1 MFKMKL
7 KIPPKLD
14 MLFRELKVFKRNKKS
29 FASKVFTVADYLARS
44 TYRATAWKA
53 TRFLEPV
60 SKSSVW
66 YWVKQLRSKLHLTEE
81 RKRRNLIAV
90 DETCLK
96 SRGERLWVWA
106 AVDPE
111 TGETIRIE
119 ASWHRSGLQAL
130 HFLQRMLKLCKGKPK
145 VLVDHGPW
153 YPWALRTLRI
163 PYEQITHG
171 SRNRVEGF
179 FSSLKA
185 KTRGFNHNVN
195 SKSIEEGLRCW
206 ERFLQGFTY
215 WRKEVT

>member
-1 MFKMKL
+1 M
-7 KIPPKLD
+7 KIPPILGE
-14 MLFRELKVFKRNKKS
+14 LFKKLKVFRRNRKS
-29 FASKVFTVADYLARS
+29 LASKVFAVADYLARS

-66 YWVKQLRSKLHLTEE
+66 YWVRQLRSKVQLAEE
-81 RKRRNLIAV
+81 RRRRNLVVV

-111 TGETIRIE
+111 TGETIRVE
-119 ASWHRSGLQAL
+119 ASWHRSALQAL
-130 HFLQRMLKLCKGKPK
+130 RFLRRVLKLCKGRPR

-153 YPWALRTLRI
+153 YPWALDALRL
-163 PYEQITHG
+163 PYTQITHG
-171 SRNRVEGF
+171 ARNRVEAF

-185 KTRGFNHNVN
+185 RTRGFNHNVN
-195 SKSIEEGLRCW
+195 SKSVEDGMKCW
-206 ERFLQGFTY
+206 ERFLRGFTY
-215 WRKEVT
+215 WKEVT